1 MLVHVDRM
9 WVPDLNVPQV
19 DARNLS
25 MIRQFSIRRGI
36 GSVIVLLMGL
46 MFLKPAI
53 AEEPYQAFLDELYRR
68 RMFDVAMTY
77 LDSLRDS
84 RLVGEEVKIAIPYN
98 EGLTL
103 IEGAKFERDVPT
115 RLDNLTQARDKLTEF
130 VKQHPDH
137 ASASTANLRLG
148 DVVLIRA
155 QANLQL
161 AESPSKTAAEKEALR
176 KEAQEL
182 FAEAEKVFS
191 TAEAK
196 FQSEYDAFPN
206 FIDSQDK
213 EQKEAKAQTRENL
226 ILSMLSVGRVVYEA
240 SKAYPPNS
248 SQYKKHLNRA
258 AEEFEAAFKQW
269 RRTPAGLYA
278 RMNQGRCLQDLGD
291 TKQALSY
298 YGELLVQ
305 PDEPQVFRDLKAK
318 VLQLAMECWNSNK
331 EKQYNE
337 TITKGEQWLQNTRG
351 NEDRTPEGL
360 AIRWRVAQAY
370 DMRAAELEDRDPQKG
385 RDMKAALDH
394 ATVVSDVAGDFQ
406 VAARNYVGSKRKV
419 EQDVEPTTFAEAKD
433 AGRAALNTMQTVS
446 GKLKFAQRKG
456 DQAEI
461 DKLSKELQDARNAAR
476 DYYNLAL
483 SMRDAET
490 AIEDINQV
498 RYYLCFLNYQDE
510 RFYDAAVLG
519 SFIARN
525 YPQSSFALKC
535 AQITLAAYV
544 RAYNALP
551 VEERAFEAE
560 QMAEIAEFMG
570 EQWPGAPEASEAWM
584 TLAEIAIAEGN
595 RQEAVD
601 YLRNIADESPIRAKA
616 DLMAGRALWN
626 LYLERSGNEAEPLS
640 PEDAET
646 MVAEARQLLER
657 GIASMRESAPAGKP
671 SFRLLSAELSLAQ
684 IYVGSSQFD
693 EAIEVMETPETGP
706 LALANA
712 RDSVVESGNFI
723 IESYKV
729 ALRAYVG
736 KQRLEDA
743 EQMMTAL
750 DALVAESG
758 DSSKLTRIYLSLGV
772 ELEDQVARLRSE
784 DKQEELAQVL
794 QGFKMF
800 LERISAQEQ
809 GNTFESLSW
818 VGDTFYRLG
827 GGLDS
832 GQKLS
837 DEAKE
842 YYQQAAKTYE
852 RILAEAAETPGFA
865 PDENRVN
872 GIRVRLARCDRLLGD
887 YEQALERLVAVLKQK
902 PMALDAQLEAA
913 YNYQDW
919 GQVDPANYNT
929 ALAGSHRIRDKATGR
944 VSHLIWGWGRLAQL
958 VQGKE
963 QFRSTYYEARYNV
976 AECYFLLAMTQ
987 SGAEQT
993 QTLNKAN
1000 QAITVLLRLGGDDLG
1015 GPEWYAKYDQLLKR
1029 IQEASGQKPEGLK
1042 AVSQPTTTARKG

>member
-1 MLVHVDRM
+1 
-9 WVPDLNVPQV
+9 
-19 DARNLS
+19 
-25 MIRQFSIRRGI
+25 MIRQSTIRRGV
-36 GSVIVLLMGL
+36 GSVIVLVWGL
-46 MFLKPAI
+46 MLLKPVV
-53 AEEPYQAFLDELYRR
+53 AEEPYQQFLDELYRR

-77 LDSLRDS
+77 LESLHDS
-84 RLVGEEVKIAIPYN
+84 RLVGEEVKLAIPYN

-103 IEGAKFERDVPT
+103 IEGAKYERDVPT
-115 RLDNLTQARDKLTEF
+115 RLDNLTRAREKLTEF
-130 VKQHPDH
+130 VEKHPDH
-137 ASASTANLRLG
+137 AFASTANLRLG

-161 AESPSKTAAEKEALR
+161 AESPSKSADEKEALR
-176 KEAQEL
+176 KEAQSL

-206 FIDSQDK
+206 FIDAQDK
-213 EQKEAKAQTRENL
+213 ERKEAKAQVRENL
-226 ILSMLSVGRVVYEA
+226 ILSMLSVGRVIYEA
-240 SKAYPPNS
+240 SKAYPPKS
-248 SQYKKHLNRA
+248 SEYKKHLNRA

-318 VLQLAMECWNSNK
+318 VLQLAMECWNSEK

-370 DMRAAELEDRDPQKG
+370 DMRADELEDNDPQKN
-385 RDMKAALDH
+385 RDLKAALDH

-406 VAARNYVGSKRKV
+406 VAARNYVGSQRKV
-419 EQDVEPTTFAEAKD
+419 DQDVEPTTFAEAKD
-433 AGRAALNTMQTVS
+433 AGRGALNTMQAVS
-446 GKLKFAQRKG
+446 GKLKFAVRKG

-461 DKLSKELQDARNAAR
+461 EQLTEELQAARNTAR

-490 AIEDINQV
+490 AIEDINQI

-519 SFIARN
+519 AFIARN

-535 AQITLAAYV
+535 AQITLASYV

-551 VEERAFEAE
+551 VEERAFEAA
-560 QMAEIAEFMG
+560 QMAEIAGFMG
-570 EQWPGAPEASEAWM
+570 GQWPGAAETSEAWM
-584 TLAEIAIAEGN
+584 TLAEIALADGN

-601 YLRNIADESPIRAKA
+601 YLRNISDDSTIRAKA
-616 DLMAGRALWN
+616 DLMAGRAMWN
-626 LYLERSGNEAEPLS
+626 LYLQRSGSEAEPLS
-640 PEDAET
+640 PEDAEA

-657 GIASMRESAPAGKP
+657 GIAAIRASAPGGKP

-706 LALANA
+706 LALANS
-712 RDSVVESGNFI
+712 RDPLVESGNFI

-743 EQMMTAL
+743 EQMMAAL
-750 DALVAESG
+750 DALVSETG
-758 DSSKLTRIYLSLGV
+758 DSSQLTRIYLSLGI
-772 ELEDQVARLRSE
+772 ELEDQVAWLRSE
-784 DKQEELAQVL
+784 GKEEELAEVL

-809 GNTFESLSW
+809 GNTFDSLSW

-827 GGLDS
+827 GGLDA
-832 GQKLS
+832 GQTLS
-837 DEAKE
+837 EEAKE
-842 YYQQAAKTYE
+842 YYQQAAKTYD
-852 RILAEAAETPGFA
+852 RILAEAAKDPSFA

-872 GIRVRLARCDRLLGD
+872 GIRVRLARCDRLLGNYD
-887 YEQALERLVAVLKQK
+887 QALVRLLAVLKQK

-919 GQVDPANYNT
+919 GRVDPANYNK
-929 ALAGSHRIRDKATGR
+929 ALAGSHRVKDKSSGR

-958 VQGKE
+958 VQGKD

-976 AECYFLLAMTQ
+976 ADCYYQLAMTQ
-987 SGAEQT
+987 SGAEQS
-993 QTLNKAN
+993 QTLNKAA
-1000 QAITVLLRLGGDDLG
+1000 QAITVLLRLGGGDLG
-1015 GPEWYAKYDQLLKR
+1015 GPQWYAKYDSLLKR
-1029 IQEASGQKPEGLK
+1029 IQQASGQKPEGLK
-1042 AVSQPTTTARKG
+1042 AVSQPSTARKG